1 MSGFSI
7 TWLDLRED
15 ADQRA
20 RDGVLANKAIAA
32 LAQTDAPQA
41 PNLAVD
47 LGAGTGSTLRALQK
61 LGANDVV
68 WRLVDHD
75 GALLNEALRRHRK
88 EFVIEDHQCDL
99 QIIDELPLAG
109 ARLVT
114 ASALFDLCSKDFTH
128 ALCTKIG
135 AQNTGLYAALN
146 YDGSTTWHPAH
157 PFDEQ
162 VLAAFNQDQ
171 QRDKGLGPALGP
183 NATSALKGALE
194 SLGYSVEVT
203 SSPWKLDSNDKALL
217 QELIEGIRNAVAD
230 SLDHQALEQWVQFR
244 LNNLDDC
251 RCVVGHTDLLALP
264 NAQG

>member
-20 RDGVLANKAIAA
+20 RDFALADKAISA
-32 LAQTDAPQA
+32 LGDMDAPQA

-75 GALLNEALRRHRK
+75 GTLLNEALRRHRK

-99 QIIDELPLAG
+99 QIVAELPLAG

-114 ASALFDLCSKDFTH
+114 ASALFDLCSESFIN
-128 ALCTKIG
+128 ALCARIS
-135 AQNTGLYAALN
+135 AQNTGIYAALN
-146 YDGSTTWHPAH
+146 YDGTTTWHPSH

-183 NATSALKGALE
+183 QATSILKAALE
-194 SLGYSVEVT
+194 KAGYSVEIA
-203 SSPWKLDSNDKALL
+203 SSPWKLDSNDEALVK
-217 QELIEGIRNAVAD
+217 ELIAGIHTAVAK
-230 SLDHQALEQWVQFR
+230 SLDHEMLAQWVQFR
-244 LNNLDDC
+244 LDNLSTGT
-251 RCVVGHTDLLALP
+251 CVVGHADLLALP
-264 NAQG
+264 KLA